1 MDDLN
6 DVQTAIL
13 SFALCSGET
22 VESVAFQKLL
32 ADYSLSLADVILVL
46 DNLQSKIENFLIC
59 LDGEL

>member
-1 MDDLN
+1 MGGLD

-13 SFALCSGET
+13 SFALNS
-22 VESVAFQKLL
+22 VEGVDSIAFQKLL
-32 ADYSLSLADVILVL
+32 ADYSIDIHDVVLSL